1 MSAFFADRERRK
13 LVWSL
18 GANMLTR
25 IPSLAMVFL
34 ILPLLIT
41 GLGSERYAAMFAA
54 LALGGLGT
62 IPMAGNGI
70 YGVRM
75 IGDAASRGDRAGEAS
90 AFLSLAIVNFS
101 LGFAMIAL
109 AAIVMIARGNGAAL
123 VCVALLPI
131 IQAVCN
137 GTFDNARLAYNEH
150 YWTAGLALSLQI
162 AWYSLILL
170 APPFRH
176 HVLLAATVFHAPITL
191 ASITNGVLL
200 LRARPYLLRGR
211 AADPRRMLRAGVSFG
226 AAEGLVMGALGVV
239 VIYFQE
245 TSTASV
251 TAWFATQNR
260 LFQMCLT
267 PLLMIL
273 VPLGGFIRL
282 KWAGAS
288 DRRQRDAIKAAYAAG
303 AVALIGMMGGLSV
316 IGPYYARHWLHLE
329 PPEDTRLLLPLFALF
344 GAITFYR
351 CFAAIAYLVLDGVWL
366 AHRVIAAVLA
376 AGFGWIL
383 ATRVLP
389 PMESFGV
396 FAAGAAFLI
405 VAALSQSARHTLAG
419 HPA

>member
-1 MSAFFADRERRK
+1 MTAFFADRERRK

-25 IPSLAMVFL
+25 IPSLAMAFL
-34 ILPLLIT
+34 VLPLLIT
-41 GLGSERYAAMFAA
+41 GLGQERYAAMFAA

-75 IGDAASRGDRAGEAS
+75 IGDAASRGDHDGEAS

-101 LGFAMIAL
+101 LGFAMIVL
-109 AAIVMIARGNGAAL
+109 ATIVMVARGNGAAL

-131 IQAVCN
+131 IQGMCN

-170 APPFRH
+170 VPAFRH
-176 HVLLAATVFHAPITL
+176 HILLAATVFHAPITL

-200 LRARPYLLRGR
+200 LRGRPYLLRGR
-211 AADPRRMLRAGVSFG
+211 AADPRGMLRAGLSFG

-239 VIYFQE
+239 VIYLQA

-282 KWAGAS
+282 KWAGAG

-303 AVALIGMMGGLSV
+303 AIALVGMTVGLSL

-329 PPEDTRLLLPLFALF
+329 PPGDVGLLLPLFALF

-366 AHRVIAAVLA
+366 AHRVIASVLV
-376 AGFGWIL
+376 AGFASLL
-383 ATRVLP
+383 ATRFLAPVP
-389 PMESFGV
+389 TFSV

-405 VAALSQSARHTLAG
+405 VAALSQSARHTLAERT
-419 HPA
+419 A

>member
-1 MSAFFADRERRK
+1 MSALLADRERRK
-13 LVWSL
+13 LLWSL

-34 ILPLLIT
+34 VLPLLIA
-41 GLGSERYAAMFAA
+41 GLGQERYAAMFAA

-62 IPMAGNGI
+62 IPLAGNGI

-101 LGFAMIAL
+101 LGVAMMAFAT
-109 AAIVMIARGNGAAL
+109 IVMVARGNGVAL

-131 IQAVCN
+131 VQGMCN

-150 YWTAGLALSLQI
+150 YWTAGLALALQVG
-162 AWYSLILL
+162 WYSLILL

-176 HVLLAATVFHAPITL
+176 HILLAATVFHAPITL
-191 ASITNGVLL
+191 ASITNGALL
-200 LRARPYLLRGR
+200 LRRRPWLLRGR
-211 AADPRRMLRAGVSFG
+211 AADPRAMLRAGFSFG

-239 VIYFQE
+239 VIYLQA

-273 VPLGGFIRL
+273 GPLGGFVRL
-282 KWAGAS
+282 KWAGAG
-288 DRRQRDAIKAAYAAG
+288 DRQQRDAIRAAYAAG
-303 AVALIGMMGGLSV
+303 AVALVGMTVGLSA
-316 IGPYYARHWLHLE
+316 IGPYYARHWLGLE
-329 PPEDTRLLLPLFALF
+329 PPGDVGLLLPLFALF

-366 AHRVIAAVLA
+366 AHRVIAAVLV
-376 AGFGWIL
+376 AGAGAMF
-383 ATRVLP
+383 ATRFLP
-389 PMESFGV
+389 PVQSFGV

-419 HPA
+419 RPA

>member
-1 MSAFFADRERRK
+1 MSAFLADRERRK
-13 LVWSL
+13 LLWSL
-18 GANMLTR
+18 GANLLTR

-34 ILPLLIT
+34 ILPLLIA
-41 GLGSERYAAMFAA
+41 GLGQERYAAMFAA

-62 IPMAGNGI
+62 IPLAGNGI
-70 YGVRM
+70 FGVRM

-90 AFLSLAIVNFS
+90 AFLSLVIVNFS

-109 AAIVMIARGNGAAL
+109 ATVIMIARGNGAAL
-123 VCVALLPI
+123 VCVAVLPI
-131 IQAVCN
+131 AQAVCN

-191 ASITNGVLL
+191 ASITNGALL
-200 LRARPYLLRGR
+200 VRARPYLLRGR
-211 AADPRRMLRAGVSFG
+211 AADPRRMLRAGLSFG

-239 VIYFQE
+239 VIYLQT

-273 VPLGGFIRL
+273 GPLGGFIRL
-282 KWAGAS
+282 KWAGAG
-288 DRRQRDAIKAAYAAG
+288 DRRQRDAIKAAYVAG
-303 AVALIGMMGGLSV
+303 AVALVGMTVGLGV
-316 IGPYYARHWLHLE
+316 IGPYYARHWLGLE
-329 PPEDTRLLLPLFALF
+329 PPGDVRLLLPLFALF

-351 CFAAIAYLVLDGVWL
+351 CFAAIAYLVLDGEWL
-366 AHRVIAAVLA
+366 AHRVIAAVLVAGCA
-376 AGFGWIL
+376 ASF
-383 ATRVLP
+383 ATRFLP
-389 PMESFGV
+389 PVQSFGV
-396 FAAGAAFLI
+396 FAAGAALLI
-405 VAALSQSARHTLAG
+405 VAALSQSARHTLAVR
-419 HPA
+419 AA

>member
-1 MSAFFADRERRK
+1 MSAFLADRERRK
-13 LVWSL
+13 LLGAL
-18 GANMLTR
+18 GANLLTR
-25 IPSLAMVFL
+25 FPSLAMVFL
-34 ILPLLIT
+34 ILPLLIA
-41 GLGSERYAAMFAA
+41 GLGQERYAAMFAA

-62 IPMAGNGI
+62 IPLAGNGI
-70 YGVRM
+70 FGVRM

-90 AFLSLAIVNFS
+90 AFLSLVIVNFS
-101 LGFAMIAL
+101 LGLGMILL
-109 AAIVMIARGNGAAL
+109 ATVIMVARGNGAAL
-123 VCVALLPI
+123 VCVAVMPI
-131 IQAVCN
+131 LQAVCN

-191 ASITNGVLL
+191 ASITNGALL
-200 LRARPYLLRGR
+200 VRTRPYLLRGR
-211 AADPRRMLRAGVSFG
+211 AADPRRMLRAGLSFG

-239 VIYFQE
+239 VIYLQAI
-245 TSTASV
+245 STASV

-273 VPLGGFIRL
+273 GPLGGFIRL
-282 KWAGAS
+282 KWTGAG

-303 AVALIGMMGGLSV
+303 AVALVGMTVGLGV
-316 IGPYYARHWLHLE
+316 IGPYYARHWLNLE
-329 PPEDTRLLLPLFALF
+329 PPGDVRLLLPLFALF

-366 AHRVIAAVLA
+366 AHRVIAAVLVAGCA
-376 AGFGWIL
+376 ASR
-383 ATRVLP
+383 ATRFLP
-389 PMESFGV
+389 PVQSFGV
-396 FAAGAAFLI
+396 FAAGAALLI
-405 VAALSQSARHTLAG
+405 VAALSQSARHTLAVR
-419 HPA
+419 PA

>member
-1 MSAFFADRERRK
+1 MSAFFADQERRK

-34 ILPLLIT
+34 VLPLLIT
-41 GLGSERYAAMFAA
+41 GLGQERYAAMFAA

-75 IGDAASRGDRAGEAS
+75 IGDAASRGDHAGESA

-109 AAIVMIARGNGAAL
+109 ATIVMIARGNGAAL

-131 IQAVCN
+131 IQGMCN

-162 AWYSLILL
+162 TWYSLILL

-200 LRARPYLLRGR
+200 LRKRPWLLRGR
-211 AADPRRMLRAGVSFG
+211 AADPRRMLRAGLSFG

-239 VIYFQE
+239 VIYLQA

-273 VPLGGFIRL
+273 VPLGGFVRL
-282 KWAGAS
+282 KWASAGE
-288 DRRQRDAIKAAYAAG
+288 RRQRDAIKTAYAAG
-303 AVALIGMMGGLSV
+303 AVALIGMTAGLSL
-316 IGPYYARHWLHLE
+316 IGPYYARHWLNLA
-329 PPEDTRLLLPLFALF
+329 PPGDVGLLLPLFALF

-366 AHRVIAAVLA
+366 AHRVIASVLV
-376 AGFGWIL
+376 AGFVALL
-383 ATRVLP
+383 ATRFLAPVPTFSL
-389 PMESFGV
+389 

-405 VAALSQSARHTLAG
+405 VVVLSQSARHTLAG
-419 HPA
+419 RPA